1 MFRTLSLSALGLLL
15 AAGGPAAIYWGRE
28 YYKNGNLTAFISG
41 SDKESKVSTKTPS
54 VKVDAAAEAPPIVDI
69 GEALRFDL
77 TPAWVLQRWP
87 RVSTGMGQVQMQGYR
102 VALVTG
108 TSEHD
113 LAGSLT
119 YYFNPRQQLQRIVF
133 YGTTGDPGKLVAF
146 LNARYG
152 FARRILN
159 DPGVFVYEVPGP
171 GSTPSSYLQMQSFD
185 IIKHSEPLKKF
196 KVSFVIERPA
206 DA

>member
-1 MFRTLSLSALGLLL
+1 MLRTLSLSALGLVL

-41 SDKESKVSTKTPS
+41 SEKESKASTKASGP
-54 VKVDAAAEAPPIVDI
+54 KPDATADAPPIVDI
-69 GEALRFDL
+69 GDALRFDL
-77 TPAWVLQRWP
+77 APNWVLQRWP

-146 LNARYG
+146 LSARFG

-159 DPGVFVYEVPGP
+159 DPGMFVYEVPGSGLKP
-171 GSTPSSYLQMQSFD
+171 ASFLQMQSFD
-185 IIKHSEPLKKF
+185 VIKHSDPLKKF
-196 KVSFVIERPA
+196 KVFFVIERPA
-206 DA
+206 ET

>member
-1 MFRTLSLSALGLLL
+1 MLRTLSLSVLGLAL

-28 YYKNGNLTAFISG
+28 YVKNGNLTAFIPGSG
-41 SDKESKVSTKTPS
+41 TGDSTGGKTSAKV
-54 VKVDAAAEAPPIVDI
+54 AASGEAPPIVDI

-77 TPAWVLQRWP
+77 APAWVIQRWP
-87 RVSTGMGQVQMQGYR
+87 RVSTGMGQVQLRGYR
-102 VALVTG
+102 VPLVTG

-119 YYFNPRQQLQRIVF
+119 YYFNPRQQLQRISF

-146 LNARYG
+146 LNARFG

-159 DPGVFVYEVPGP
+159 NPGMFVYEVPD
-171 GSTPSSYLQMQSFD
+171 GSSKPKSFLQMQSFD
-185 IIKHSEPLKKF
+185 VIKQSEPLKKF
-196 KVSFVIERPA
+196 KVSFVIERPESP
-206 DA
+206 

>member
-28 YYKNGNLTAFISG
+28 YVKNGNLTAFIPG
-41 SDKESKVSTKTPS
+41 SAKESKASTKTSAP
-54 VKVDAAAEAPPIVDI
+54 KGDFGTEAPPIVDI
-69 GEALRFDL
+69 GDALRFDL
-77 TPAWVLQRWP
+77 APAWVIQRWP

-146 LNARYG
+146 LSARYG

-159 DPGVFVYEVPGP
+159 DPGLFVYEVPGS
-171 GSTPSSYLQMQSFD
+171 GAKPSSFLQMQSFD
-185 IIKHSEPLKKF
+185 IIKHSDPLKKF
-196 KVSFVIERPA
+196 KVSFVIERPENT
-206 DA
+206 